1 MPAARVVPAFN
12 EVEDGQ
18 ARLPLGTEPVA
29 IEQLALEGREEALT
43 QSVVVRVT
51 DAIHRRPDSG
61 FPTPLAEGD
70 RRVLGQPWSE

>member
-1 MPAARVVPAFN
+1 
-12 EVEDGQ
+12 
-18 ARLPLGTEPVA
+18 VA